1 MASGV
6 VTAANVG
13 LAVRVRTKTGEYAAR
28 DGDAASDGTLVSS
41 IVPFACCFG
50 VSRATLPFPPTR
62 EWLPGRQAA
71 VGPRRRATLN

>member
-13 LAVRVRTKTGEYAAR
+13 LAVRVRDKTGNYAAR
-28 DGDAASDGTLVSS
+28 DADAASDGTLVNS
-41 IVPFACCFG
+41 IVPFAVCFG
-50 VSRATLPFPPTR
+50 VSRATLNS
-62 EWLPGRQAA
+62 LHGNVCQASQAA